1 MRRNGLRQ
9 YEEFFVLFLF
19 FSSRKPYIIRNV
31 PETWRDG
38 DGNVYLF
45 RINPV
50 NSLVRDFLSRL
61 FFPFCSERKNIVFNA
76 VCGMSDHL
84 WKNSKKM
91 EETYKKAQA
100 KIAHKRNKLM
110 FNIFFLGSLWLNS
123 YEPFLC
129 HIFILHVISLL
140 LNKEKNIFMMRGM
153 ASKDI
158 FESKF
163 RSRERGVIRQ
173 NIADNLNS

>member
-1 MRRNGLRQ
+1 MKIVIISNDIFQFCNSNSYNFL
-9 YEEFFVLFLF
+9 EFALTYSFPMHPFSTPEGMKSVSFCFFF

-38 DGNVYLF
+38 DGNVYLL

-61 FFPFCSERKNIVFNA
+61 FFQFCSERKNIVFNA

-91 EETYKKAQA
+91 KETYKKTQA

-140 LNKEKNIFMMRGM
+140 L
-153 ASKDI
+153 
-158 FESKF
+158 
-163 RSRERGVIRQ
+163 V
-173 NIADNLNS
+173 